1 MTIRFAAAQRG
12 DCEIVARILAASVPL
27 RAANDNAWNLA
38 RDRVVQGALRH
49 FARHGLAAAAQA
61 RTQAEA
67 AQAGG
72 DQANCDRWIAI
83 CRQLDRR
90 MADACARRLIGGS
103 RSA

>member
-49 FARHGLAAAAQA
+49 FARHGLAAAQVAQ
-61 RTQAEA
+61 TNAEDA
-67 AQAGG
+67 FFAG
-72 DQANCDRWIAI
+72 DRDGYRWWMAI
-83 CRQLDRR
+83 CRTLDRR
-90 MADACARRLIGGS
+90 MAGAVAFRADR
-103 RSA
+103 

>member
-49 FARHGLAAAAQA
+49 FARHGLAAAQVAQ
-61 RTQAEA
+61 TNAEDA
-67 AQAGG
+67 FFAG
-72 DQANCDRWIAI
+72 DRDGYRWWMAI
-83 CRQLDRR
+83 CRTLDRR
-90 MADACARRLIGGS
+90 MAGAVAF
-103 RSA
+103 RSDR